1 MIEYKVIKQIEQ
13 NTEHT
18 QRTLAAELGVSLG
31 RINYLLA
38 GFSKIGSIQAKSA
51 KAEIRFCSQQ
61 LIYAKN
67 VDVADTESKK
77 VKDHHDKIR
86 WRYYLTP
93 RGVKEKFRLAK
104 MYLERLN
111 EEYEMV
117 REDANRG

>member
-1 MIEYKVIKQIEQ
+1 VIEYKIIKQLEN

-38 GFSKIGSIQAKSA
+38 GFSKIGLIQA
-51 KAEIRFCSQQ
+51 
-61 LIYAKN
+61 
-67 VDVADTESKK
+67 KK

-93 RGVKEKFRLAK
+93 KGVKEKFRLAK
-104 MYLERLN
+104 MYLERLDK
-111 EEYEMV
+111 EYEMV